1 MDILKFK
8 IEKYKYEPETFVKP
22 DEWDNFL
29 EACSLLT
36 IKGVDGDME
45 IDIRIKNPTRNA
57 LHNCMAAYDSRY
69 SEDSIIIR
77 LEGNHE
83 L

>member
-1 MDILKFK
+1 MDILNFK
-8 IEKYKYEPETFVKP
+8 IESYRYDPNATKELV
-22 DEWDNFL
+22 
-29 EACSLLT
+29 

-57 LHNCMAAYDSRY
+57 LHNCMAAYDSRDSRY
-69 SEDSIIIR
+69 SEDSVIIR